1 MWMLMYSGVGRR
13 EFVYMFPM
21 SAIDIRAPSVEMVL
35 LTQILN
41 VSRLETSVPAS
52 PS

>member
-1 MWMLMYSGVGRR
+1 MYSGVGRR
-13 EFVYMFPM
+13 ELLYMFLM

-35 LTQILN
+35 LMSIL
-41 VSRLETSVPAS
+41 VVLMLDTSVLVS

>member
-1 MWMLMYSGVGRR
+1 MYSGVERR
-13 EFVYMFPM
+13 KLVYMLPM

-35 LTQILN
+35 LMSIL
-41 VSRLETSVPAS
+41 VVLMLDTSVLVS